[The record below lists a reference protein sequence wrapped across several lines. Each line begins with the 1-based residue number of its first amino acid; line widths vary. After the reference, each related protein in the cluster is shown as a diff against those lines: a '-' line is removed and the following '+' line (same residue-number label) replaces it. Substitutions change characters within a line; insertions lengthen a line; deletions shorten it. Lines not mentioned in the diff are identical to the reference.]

1 MWYSRGVLVK
11 IAQLSIALAVM
22 FAAIYAQET
31 LNYPIN
37 GYLIGVWGFVAAYGA
52 TYLYI
57 QLSDW
62 RVRRRADLGALRS
75 QQRPQKSIDI

>member
-1 MWYSRGVLVK
+1 MWYSDGVIVK

-31 LNYPIN
+31 LKYPIN
-37 GYLIGVWGFVAAYGA
+37 GHLIGVWAFVAAYGA
-52 TYLYI
+52 TYLYV

-62 RVRRRADLGALRS
+62 RIRRRANLATLRS
-75 QQRPQKSIDI
+75 QQRPQKRIDI

>member
-1 MWYSRGVLVK
+1 MWYSDVVIAK
-11 IAQLSIALAVM
+11 TAQLSIALAVM

-37 GYLIGVWGFVAAYGA
+37 GYLVGAWAFAAAYGA
-52 TYLYI
+52 TYLYV

-62 RVRRRADLGALRS
+62 RIRRRADLATFRG